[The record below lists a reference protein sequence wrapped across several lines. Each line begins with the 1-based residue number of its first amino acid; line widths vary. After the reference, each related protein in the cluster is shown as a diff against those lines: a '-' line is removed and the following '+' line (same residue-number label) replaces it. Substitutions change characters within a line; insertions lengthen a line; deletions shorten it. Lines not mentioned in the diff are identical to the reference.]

1 MGAAPRASPWT
12 MRGFSQNPKGWRGH
26 TVPLSPSPRDEGG
39 WGPKGA
45 ERVRS
50 SSGGQAAGGG
60 VLVCGAPR
68 GLWAR
73 PPPLGEGAQQLGGD
87 TSAPEP
93 AWSRGA
99 HRRDWGEYGGS
110 QRSRGRRQQEVN
122 PPSQEPLT
130 LSLQVPTKCEPGC
143 VCAKGL
149 YENASGQCVP
159 PEECPCEFAGV
170 SYPRGAEL
178 HTDCKTW

>member
-1 MGAAPRASPWT
+1 MALAAR
-12 MRGFSQNPKGWRGH
+12 
-26 TVPLSPSPRDEGG
+26 
-39 WGPKGA
+39 
-45 ERVRS
+45 
-50 SSGGQAAGGG
+50 
-60 VLVCGAPR
+60 
-68 GLWAR
+68 
-73 PPPLGEGAQQLGGD
+73 QLGG
-87 TSAPEP
+87 
-93 AWSRGA
+93 GA
-99 HRRDWGEYGGS
+99 TAAGC
-110 QRSRGRRQQEVN
+110 QLGRQQQEVK
-122 PPSQEPLT
+122 PPSQGPLT